1 MWVAPASIAATSVN
15 TLRPGL
21 EEPVLTH
28 ASINASRPRRTINVA
43 GTTSPA
49 LATIPP

>member
-28 ASINASRPRRTINVA
+28 ASINASNQDGINVA
-43 GTTSPA
+43 DTTSPA